1 MPGGLPSAS
10 NTPERTARPLVTSCP
25 SSLIFL
31 PQVVLPTPLPFL
43 IAQPGS
49 CSGVGGG
56 HKGQETAGL
65 AGVRQT
71 RPGLGIP
78 PSSLPDLSRLLQV
91 TLAPSLT
98 FPCFFS
104 ALRFSPLKVMSPPGL
119 CLIFLI
125 WWWRGGGAPLWMNQI
140 HHDGVEVCMA

>member
-49 CSGVGGG
+49 CSGVGGS
-56 HKGQETAGL
+56 QRAGN
-65 AGVRQT
+65 
-71 RPGLGIP
+71 
-78 PSSLPDLSRLLQV
+78 SRLGWSQADQAGTGNT
-91 TLAPSLT
+91 TLL
-98 FPCFFS
+98 
-104 ALRFSPLKVMSPPGL
+104 PP
-119 CLIFLI
+119 
-125 WWWRGGGAPLWMNQI
+125 
-140 HHDGVEVCMA
+140 